1 MDDEVTVIASMQS
14 SYIFDAINI
23 SFTPHFADDDNISRR
38 LYNDD
43 CEVSK
48 LWGSTHCHWNPSGPG
63 TVKQSVFG
71 LDHDLWHS
79 FQQSQP
85 FSTVSIQEGLDI
97 LDSMLAG
104 TATIE
109 ETVIIILEQ
118 IFWGKN
124 KKIESYDMNSYRWSG
139 LRTMS
144 HAKALHLTLQK
155 CAGAKWYTF

>member
-1 MDDEVTVIASMQS
+1 MQS
-14 SYIFDAINI
+14 MFHIII
-23 SFTPHFADDDNISRR
+23 PHFADDDNISRR

-63 TVKQSVFG
+63 TVQQLVFG
-71 LDHDLWHS
+71 LDHVLWHS
-79 FQQSQP
+79 FQRSQP
-85 FSTVSIQEGLDI
+85 FSTFSIQEGLDI

-109 ETVIIILEQ
+109 ETVITISEQ
-118 IFWGKN
+118 IFWGEKTRRQN
-124 KKIESYDMNSYRWSG
+124 LMTWIPRWSG
-139 LRTMS
+139 QRTMS

-155 CAGAKWYTF
+155 CAGEREN

>member
-23 SFTPHFADDDNISRR
+23 SFNPHFADDDNLARR

-63 TVKQSVFG
+63 AVQQLVFG
-71 LDHDLWHS
+71 PWLWHTS
-79 FQQSQP
+79 FQQSQY
-85 FSTVSIQEGLDI
+85 FSTFSIQEGLDI

-109 ETVIIILEQ
+109 ETVITILEQ
-118 IFWGKN
+118 IFWGEKN
-124 KKIESYDMNSYRWSG
+124 KKIESYDMNP
-139 LRTMS
+139 
-144 HAKALHLTLQK
+144 
-155 CAGAKWYTF
+155 